1 MTEYKTINSNV
12 ADGVAMLTL
21 DRVDKFNA
29 INLDMLYELRHAIEE
44 SNINGDV
51 HVIVIR
57 GAGNKAFS
65 AGIDLADG
73 LFEDVENLTDTMQ
86 KSLLPLVGSIENTDK
101 PVIASINGMAV
112 GLGASIAM
120 QCDLMIMSE
129 GASLRLVFSR
139 LGIVP
144 DGGACWQLVH
154 KLGYSRA
161 MQFALEGK
169 SLDAANCLALGIA
182 NKVVAADELNAE
194 TEKWA
199 TALARNS
206 SVSQGLTKRLMREVL
221 RGADN
226 LEVVKLETEAQGT
239 CAASDYCKQA
249 YAAFLSR

>member
-1 MTEYKTINSNV
+1 MTDYKTIRTSL
-12 ADGVAMLTL
+12 ADGVATLML

-29 INLDMLYELRHAIEE
+29 INLDMLYELRDAIEE
-44 SNINGDV
+44 ANTDDNV
-51 HVIVIR
+51 HVIVIS
-57 GAGNKAFS
+57 GSGNKAFS

-73 LFEDVENLTDTMQ
+73 LFEDVDNLADTMQ
-86 KSLLPLVGSIENTDK
+86 KSLLPLIVSIEQTNK

-129 GASLRLVFSR
+129 DASLRLVFSR

-154 KLGYSRA
+154 KLGYSKA

-169 SLDAANCLALGIA
+169 SLDAASCLELGIA
-182 NKVVAADELNAE
+182 NKVVAADHLIVE

-199 TALARNS
+199 IALAKNS
-206 SVSQGLTKRLMREVL
+206 TVSQGLTKQLMREVL
-221 RGADN
+221 RGAGN
-226 LEVVKLETEAQGT
+226 LEITKLETEAQET